1 MTLGPLIIVSGPSGT
16 GKSTLIARLLA
27 EPSWPLRISVSV
39 TTRAARPGE
48 RDGVQYHFWT
58 RARFEH
64 EIHAGGFLEW
74 AKVHGNFYG
83 TLQDEVAPYRARGM
97 GVLLDIDVKGWEQVK
112 AKCPE
117 AVSVFISTSSLQVL
131 EQRLRGR
138 GTETEEAI
146 QRRLQGAAA
155 ELARAP
161 AYDHQI
167 INDNL
172 DAALDQLRAIVGP
185 LFER

>member
-1 MTLGPLIIVSGPSGT
+1 MLPGPLIIVSGPSGT
-16 GKSTLIARLLA
+16 GKSTLVERLLA
-27 EPSWPLRISVSV
+27 EHSWPLRLSVSV
-39 TTRAARPGE
+39 TTRPRRPSE
-48 RDGVQYHFWT
+48 RDGVHYHFWDPQL
-58 RARFEH
+58 FEQ
-64 EIHAGGFLEW
+64 EIQAGGFLEW

-83 TLQDEVAPYRARGM
+83 TLQNEVVPHRARGM

-117 AVSVFISTSSLQVL
+117 AVSVFVRTSSLEVL

-146 QRRLQGAAA
+146 QRRLRGAAE
-155 ELARAP
+155 ELTRAP
-161 AYDHQI
+161 EYDHQI

-172 DAALDQLRAIVGP
+172 DAALGQLCAIVGS